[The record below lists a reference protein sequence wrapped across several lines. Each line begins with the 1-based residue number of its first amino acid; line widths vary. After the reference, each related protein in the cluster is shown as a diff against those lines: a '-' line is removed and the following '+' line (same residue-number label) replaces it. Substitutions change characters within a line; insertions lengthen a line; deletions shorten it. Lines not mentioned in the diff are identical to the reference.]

1 MPNDL
6 KTSEVAAALGV
17 SGQTVR
23 NAVAEMQ
30 LSPTIGKRGTFLFD
44 GKQVKQIADFL
55 ETGKIESQETE
66 TKEPEQKEPE
76 SEQNS
81 SNEDAANAEIDRL
94 KAQIKAKEE
103 QISGLNETISTLSK
117 ANAML
122 SEANKTLSETNRN
135 LSESNKALAANAN
148 IHTLSDK
155 KEVLLSD
162 SQEQIEIMPKRSFK
176 DRIKDFFK

>member
-1 MPNDL
+1 MATV
-6 KTSEVAAALGV
+6 KTSELAATLGV
-17 SGQTVR
+17 AKQTVINTANR
-23 NAVAEMQ
+23 
-30 LSPTIGKRGTFLFD
+30 LGISPNISKNSTFLFD
-44 GKQVKQIADFL
+44 EKQVRQIAESLGKQDEL
-55 ETGKIESQETE
+55 SQETE
-66 TKEPEQKEPE
+66 TKEPEQEEPE

-81 SNEDAANAEIDRL
+81 SNEDAAKAEIDRL